1 MAKAKITTLEQAIKE
16 LDGKCKE
23 YLIITIDEN
32 GDSGTIVSQ
41 GNPAKLGV
49 AVEKASKELK
59 EIVIKR
65 VLSKILGDQL

>member
-23 YLIITIDEN
+23 YLIICIDKE

-41 GNPAKLGV
+41 GNPVKLGV
-49 AVEKASKELK
+49 ALEKASQELK

-65 VLSKILGDQL
+65 VLSKILEE